1 MIDKNKAVKFD
12 FFLKLNLVKKISKLV
27 IRFFWRPNSLEVDY
41 PRMKWTVHIDGGPRR
56 VNHAAVCVGDR
67 IFSFGGYCTGDNYK
81 DTMPIDIFVLDTRTY
96 R

>member
-1 MIDKNKAVKFD
+1 LSNKASEIKVT
-12 FFLKLNLVKKISKLV
+12 L
-27 IRFFWRPNSLEVDY
+27 RFSNNTMNY
-41 PRMKWTVHIDGGPRR
+41 PWMEWTVHIDGGPRR

-81 DTMPIDIFVLDTRTY
+81 DAMPIDVFVLDTRTY